1 MDMKFSIEPKK
12 HQLAREIDA
21 IEKCNA
27 YTAPYGLVLSRTQ
40 IQNLVAHRFAALKQT
55 RRMEFGQGILEKLI
69 EAFCD
74 SPYIH
79 ESNYEETLLEL
90 QDMFYHF
97 KNEVFEQLSDD
108 ELILSMKTGFN
119 GPGHG
124 SLEYVAGT
132 WVETLTRRMRTGG
145 WGFEETIDSE
155 EEDEND

>member
-1 MDMKFSIEPKK
+1 MAMEFSIEPKK
-12 HQLAREIDA
+12 HQITREIDT

-27 YTAPYGLVLSRTQ
+27 YTAAYGLVLSRAQ
-40 IQNLVAHRFAALKQT
+40 IKNLVAHRFDALKQT
-55 RRMEFGQGILEKLI
+55 RRMEFGTGVLEKLI
-69 EAFCD
+69 DAFCD
-74 SPYIH
+74 SPYIS

-97 KNEVFEQLSDD
+97 KNEAFEQLSDD

-124 SLEYVAGT
+124 SLEYLAGT

-145 WGFEETIDSE
+145 WRFEETFDFE
-155 EEDEND
+155 EADEND